1 MKVTYEDIA
10 PVPIFQ
16 NAYKSYRVSF
26 FVVVVVEKVEMP
38 SLL

>member
-10 PVPIFQ
+10 HVPIFQ
-16 NAYKSYRVSF
+16 NAYNF
-26 FVVVVVEKVEMP
+26 FVVVVVEKVEMH